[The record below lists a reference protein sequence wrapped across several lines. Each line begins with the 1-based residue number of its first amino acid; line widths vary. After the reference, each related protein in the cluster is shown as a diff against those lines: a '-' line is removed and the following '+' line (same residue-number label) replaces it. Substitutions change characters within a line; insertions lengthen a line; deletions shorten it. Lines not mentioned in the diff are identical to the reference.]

1 MRRRP
6 SDHAVARRCRAAVF
20 GAALIVAASPRFA
33 RAQDGQ
39 TESPEVARAL
49 ELEGSRKFR
58 EAAPIFRAAMSA
70 RPTPV
75 VVLSLER
82 IYSEL
87 GLTDSLLAPLDTVIR
102 RYPRESLYRV
112 VQLRSLQILRRYDDL
127 QAAFERWVR
136 EVPRDPAPYAEYA
149 RMLIDLGRPTSADSV
164 IERGRV
170 ALGSGRD
177 LMYQTA
183 LVRAAM
189 GQWEQSATAWRGAL
203 TNGPHL
209 ASAAAYSLAPAPAA
223 VRPALRA
230 TFAAPPVD
238 GGARRALAEL
248 EIAWGQP
255 QAAWDALRALPADTA
270 SATVWEEFGDRALSD
285 ERYGLA
291 RDALTAAVRVRRT
304 SALALKAA
312 TAALHAGAPAEAL
325 TLAPMSDWESD
336 TTRAARDYLP
346 LHIEALAALGRGAD
360 AEALL
365 AKYDK
370 LLAPGQH
377 ERMARLI
384 ATAWVRAGD
393 LERARTAL
401 HASGADADSSDAAGL
416 IALYEGR
423 LDAARVL
430 LRGTRDQGGDM
441 ALVLGIVSRVR
452 GDAAPQLGAAFLAL
466 ARGDSAAASQKFLD
480 AAERH
485 PEAASALILAAARI
499 QAMRGDAAQAIG
511 LWQRIVTQY
520 AQSPEAAEAELEWA
534 RALRKRGDVAAAT
547 AHLEHLILNAPES
560 ALLPQ
565 ARREL
570 ELTRGAVPPG

>member
-6 SDHAVARRCRAAVF
+6 SGDVVARLVRATLLAASLAAVVPI
-20 GAALIVAASPRFA
+20 GSA
-33 RAQDGQ
+33 RAQDAQGE
-39 TESPEVARAL
+39 TPEVARAL

-70 RPTPV
+70 RPTPI

-87 GLTDSLLAPLDTVIR
+87 GMTDSLLAPLDSVIT
-102 RYPRESLYRV
+102 RYPREPLYHM

-127 QAAFERWVR
+127 QKAFERWLR
-136 EVPRDPAPYAEYA
+136 DVPRDPAPYAEYA
-149 RMLIDLGRPTSADSV
+149 RMLIDLGRPSSADSV
-164 IERGRV
+164 IERGRI
-170 ALGSGRD
+170 ALGTARD
-177 LMYQTA
+177 LQYQTA
-183 LVRAAM
+183 LLRAAM
-189 GQWEQSATAWRGAL
+189 GQWEPSATAWRTAL
-203 TNGPHL
+203 AREPHL

-230 TFAAPPVD
+230 TLAAAPIE

-255 QAAWDALRALPADTA
+255 QAAWEALRVLPADTA
-270 SATVWEEFGDRALSD
+270 SATVWEEFGERALSD

-304 SALALKAA
+304 SDLALKAA
-312 TAALHAGAPAEAL
+312 SAALHAGAPAEAL
-325 TLAPMSDWESD
+325 ALAPMSDWESD
-336 TTRAARDYLP
+336 PARAARDYLP
-346 LHIEALAALGRGAD
+346 LHVEALAALGRGAE

-377 ERMARLI
+377 ERMSRLI

-393 LERARTAL
+393 LARAR
-401 HASGADADSSDAAGL
+401 ASLRAAGADADSSDAAGL

-430 LRGTRDQGGDM
+430 LRGTRDQSGDM

-452 GDAAPQLGAAFLAL
+452 ADVAPQLGAAFLAL
-466 ARGDSAAASQKFLD
+466 ARGDSAAAAQRFVE

-485 PEAASALILAAARI
+485 QEAASALLLAAARI
-499 QAMRGDAAQAIG
+499 QAARSDPAQSVA
-511 LWQRIVTQY
+511 LWQRIVSQFG
-520 AQSPEAAEAELEWA
+520 QSPEAAEAELEWA
-534 RALRKRGDVAAAT
+534 RTLRKRGDTAAAVQ
-547 AHLEHLILNAPES
+547 HLEHLILSAPQS

-570 ELTRGAVPPG
+570 ELTRGAVPAG

>member
-1 MRRRP
+1 MRPRP
-6 SDHAVARRCRAAVF
+6 SGHGVARQLRAALF
-20 GAALIVAASPRFA
+20 GATLIALAPLRLA

-39 TESPEVARAL
+39 TESPEVVRAL

-58 EAAPIFRAAMSA
+58 EAAPIFRAAMSSK
-70 RPTPV
+70 PTPI

-87 GLTDSLLAPLDTVIR
+87 GMTDSLLAPLDTVIR
-102 RYPRESLYRV
+102 RYPHESLYRV

-136 EVPRDPAPYAEYA
+136 DVPRDSAPYAEYA
-149 RMLIDLGRPTSADSV
+149 RMLIDLGRPSSADSV

-170 ALGSGRD
+170 ALGSGRE

-189 GQWEQSATAWRGAL
+189 GQWEQSATAWRAAL
-203 TNGPHL
+203 THEPHL
-209 ASAAAYSLAPAPAA
+209 ASAAAYSLAPAPAT
-223 VRPALRA
+223 VRPALRT

-255 QAAWDALRALPADTA
+255 QSAWEALRALPADTA
-270 SATVWEEFGDRALSD
+270 SATVWEEFGDRALQD

-291 RDALTAAVRVRRT
+291 REALTAAVRVRRT

-336 TTRAARDYLP
+336 PTHAARDYLP
-346 LHIEALAALGRGAD
+346 LHVEALAALGRGAD

-377 ERMARLI
+377 ERMSRLI

-393 LERARTAL
+393 LTRARESLRA
-401 HASGADADSSDAAGL
+401 AGADADSSDAAGL

-430 LRGTRDQGGDM
+430 LRGTRDQSGDM
-441 ALVLGIVSRVR
+441 ALVLGIISRIR
-452 GDAAPQLGAAFLAL
+452 SDAAPQLGAAFLAL
-466 ARGDSAAASQKFLD
+466 ARGDSTGASQKFLD

-485 PEAASALILAAARI
+485 PDAASALVLAAARI
-499 QAMRGDAAQAIG
+499 QSSHGDASQSIA
-511 LWQRIVTQY
+511 LWQRIVSQY
-520 AQSPEAAEAELEWA
+520 GQSPEAAEAELEWA
-534 RALRKRGDVAAAT
+534 RALRKRGDTAAAT
-547 AHLEHLILNAPES
+547 EHLEHLILSAPQS

-570 ELTRGAVPPG
+570 ELTRGGVPPG